1 MNYYDNILK
10 AYASTLSSG
19 GSSLHNT
26 LMTKPTDGFMVSVQG
41 HEHII
46 PKESTMGEFISAW
59 TGMQKIAESIQ
70 LRETIPTYVGTWLH
84 DGHIVFDV
92 SYNIPVW
99 ADAQAMGIANKQKA
113 VYDVANDKELF
124 LSPPDDDDDDDY
136 SDIYAEIDRFNDE
149 RYRKLDSDLNP

>member
-26 LMTKPTDGFMVSVQG
+26 LMTKPKNGFMVSVQG

-46 PKESTMGEFISAW
+46 PYVSTMGEFISAW

-70 LRETIPTYVGTWLH
+70 LRETIPTYVGTWVH
-84 DGHIVFDV
+84 EGQIVFDV
-92 SYNIPVW
+92 SYNFTSLDV
-99 ADAQAMGIANKQKA
+99 AEAMGKQHKQKA
-113 VYDVANDKELF
+113 IYDVANDKEIF
-124 LSPPDDDDDDDY
+124 LS
-136 SDIYAEIDRFNDE
+136 
-149 RYRKLDSDLNP
+149 